1 MRSELDVMPAK
12 IRDLQQRVIGRKSER
27 SEGANESQDAK
38 LPSFM
43 NPGRVLDMPISATD
57 SHNMDV

>member
-1 MRSELDVMPAK
+1 M
-12 IRDLQQRVIGRKSER
+12 QQRVIGRKSER
-27 SEGANESQDAK
+27 SKVANESQDTK
-38 LPSFM
+38 LPGFM

>member
-1 MRSELDVMPAK
+1 
-12 IRDLQQRVIGRKSER
+12 LQQRVIGRKSER
-27 SEGANESQDAK
+27 SKVANESQDTK
-38 LPSFM
+38 LPGFM